1 VVAIVSMFIMFLN
14 WQEDEKQHSR
24 G

>member
-1 VVAIVSMFIMFLN
+1 VVAIISMFIMFLK